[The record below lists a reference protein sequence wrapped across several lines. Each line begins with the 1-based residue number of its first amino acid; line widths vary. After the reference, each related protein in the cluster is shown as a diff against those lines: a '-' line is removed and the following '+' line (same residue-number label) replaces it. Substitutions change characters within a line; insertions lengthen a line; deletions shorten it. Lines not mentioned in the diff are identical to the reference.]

1 MSLAWCKATG
11 KKSSSYFFISQAVTF
26 ASFPQPS
33 IQVRNS
39 RLIPTCYQSVKP
51 GFSKLLLLVR
61 KDTYYTMLSSLLTL
75 LKGKALVTAVAAA
88 MVVGGVTAVFA
99 ATPSGQAMFQNM
111 SGHATATVAANHKA
125 TPTKAEGTPGQKRQD
140 NGCPGMADAQ
150 RLATEFHLSTAS
162 TGSAV
167 QSICALRQNTF
178 KGSTPSGVAVTSSR
192 VYGFGEIEQLL
203 TVAQFMA
210 THDAGA
216 KLTDANVSSFLAAAL
231 HTCASSHSTMDC
243 VKDTTSGSNHGNGN
257 GDGNGNGKPT
267 TTPTPPPH
275 PTPHH

>member
-1 MSLAWCKATG
+1 
-11 KKSSSYFFISQAVTF
+11 
-26 ASFPQPS
+26 
-33 IQVRNS
+33 
-39 RLIPTCYQSVKP
+39 
-51 GFSKLLLLVR
+51 
-61 KDTYYTMLSSLLTL
+61 MLSNALAL
-75 LKGKALVTAVAAA
+75 LKGKALVAAVAAA
-88 MVVGGVTAVFA
+88 MIVGGVTAVFA

-111 SGHATATVAANHKA
+111 SGHAPATVAANHKA
-125 TPTKAEGTPGQKRQD
+125 TPTQAEGTPGQRRQE

-167 QSICALRQNTF
+167 QAMCALRQNTF

-203 TVAQFMA
+203 TVAQFLA

-231 HTCASSHSTMDC
+231 HTCTSSHSTMDC

-257 GDGNGNGKPT
+257 GKPT